1 MRRSLLSGIGV
12 ALPLPQLFAFP
23 RISDRVLVHRAQY
36 IMGTVVTIAAYGL
49 SAAHAHH
56 AITKAFDE
64 LRRLDQMM
72 SLYMNSSELSEVN
85 RSAAKTSV
93 RVSDDLIVLLQK
105 ARAYHTQTNGAFDVT
120 IEPLMRLW
128 GFRNEE
134 SRSIPSDREIHNVLC
149 AVGFQNIEIDSEGK
163 TIALLNQ
170 LSSVDLGGIAVG
182 YSVDRVVSILK
193 EEEIESAFVNHS
205 GDAFALGVPD
215 DSDGWPVVIPH
226 PFYPNEP
233 AARLILKDEA
243 ISTSGNYEKF
253 VEFEHKRFGHIL
265 DPFSGRPSSEVMGTS
280 VVAPTALDADAL
292 STGLFCMKRESQ
304 KEFAAAHPYKI
315 ITISSTGEVESP

>member
-1 MRRSLLSGIGV
+1 MSGVGI
-12 ALPLPQLFAFP
+12 ALPANQLLALA
-23 RISDRVLVHRAQY
+23 RSSNRTLVHRAQY
-36 IMGTVVTIAAYGL
+36 VMGTVVTIATYG
-49 SAAHAHH
+49 SSTAHAHH

-64 LRRLDQMM
+64 LRRLDQMI
-72 SLYMNSSELSEVN
+72 SPYMNNSELSEVN
-85 RSAAKTSV
+85 RSAGKTSV

-134 SRSIPSDREIHNVLC
+134 SRSIPSDREIHNVLR

-163 TIALLNQ
+163 TIALLNP

-193 EEEIESAFVNHS
+193 EEGIESAFVNHS
-205 GDAFALGVPD
+205 GDAFALGAPHETE
-215 DSDGWPVVIPH
+215 GWPVEIPH
-226 PFYPNEP
+226 PLQPEEP
-233 AARLILKDEA
+233 AARFILKDQA
-243 ISTSGNYEKF
+243 VSTSGNYEKY

-265 DPFSGRPSSEVMGTS
+265 DPFSGQPSNEVMSTS

-304 KEFAAAHPYKI
+304 KKFAAAHPYKI
-315 ITISSTGEVESP
+315 VTITSTGEVESP